1 MIKANEDT
9 WQLGINPVIVI
20 KKAAKKKKKQNLKV
34 GLCRVDDDWRLPLR
48 PMGWLM
54 DGWVDKYGSHPL
66 NIDV

>member
-1 MIKANEDT
+1 MIKVNEDT
-9 WQLGINPVIVI
+9 RQLGIFPVIVIVI
-20 KKAAKKKKKQNLKV
+20 KKAAKINLKV

-66 NIDV
+66 KCDSR